1 MYLCSMEKAA
11 VFPSPQLQAALKLA
25 GFKVSR
31 NSAAS
36 SRLTAFGRRHFYK
49 IVLSVGKV
57 TLHYGDHITHL
68 NGVYLFFANPRI
80 PYAAEVTAGR
90 TGSYSCVFTEGF
102 LQPIERLDSVQ
113 RSPLFTFNGTPAF
126 KLNKQ
131 QQTALTNIFEG
142 MIAAETSD
150 YVYKGDLIRSYIQ
163 QIIHEALHIQPE
175 SQPNTSGNAAWRI
188 TTQFLELLERQFP
201 IDNMQAS
208 IRLKSAQDF
217 AARLHVHVNYL
228 NRAVK
233 TATGRSTTTLIAE
246 RITAEATALLKH
258 TDWNI
263 ADIAYALGFEYP
275 NYFSNFFKKTTGRN
289 PTFYRAQKV

>member
-1 MYLCSMEKAA
+1 MEKAA
-11 VFPSPQLQAALKLA
+11 VFPSPQLQTALKLA

-31 NSAAS
+31 NKAIK
-36 SRLTAFGRRHFYK
+36 SRMTPFGRRHFYK

-80 PYAAEVTAGR
+80 PYAAEVTVGR
-90 TGSYSCVFTEGF
+90 SGSYSCVFTESF
-102 LQPIERLDSVQ
+102 LRPIERLDSIRQ
-113 RSPLFTFNGTPAF
+113 SPLFTFNGTPAF

-131 QQTALTNIFEG
+131 QQATLTNIFEN
-142 MIAAETSD
+142 MIAAEASD
-150 YVYKGDLIRSYIQ
+150 YAYKGDLIRSYIQ

-175 SQPNTSGNAAWRI
+175 NQPAAPGNAAWRI

-201 IDNMQAS
+201 IDNMQAA
-208 IRLKSAQDF
+208 IKLKSAQDF
-217 AARLHVHVNYL
+217 ADRLHVHVNYL

-233 TATGRSTTTLIAE
+233 TATGKSTTTLIAE

-275 NYFSNFFKKTTGRN
+275 NYFSSFFKKNTGKN
-289 PTFYRAQKV
+289 PTFFRVQKV